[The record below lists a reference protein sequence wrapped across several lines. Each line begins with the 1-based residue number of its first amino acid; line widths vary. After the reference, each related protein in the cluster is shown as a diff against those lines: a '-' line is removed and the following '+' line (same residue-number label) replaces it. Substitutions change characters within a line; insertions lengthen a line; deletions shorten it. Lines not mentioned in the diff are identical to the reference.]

1 MTSSC
6 SKAPGTWSSLT
17 YNRYLS
23 MVPRVTTISFSGDDR
38 DTQEGHWHCPLA
50 AAADAESRF
59 LVQWVQKGAT
69 AKKRRSETQTHRGLM
84 SWPLSPM
91 NGSPSLKTLR
101 LPDTAGFCPPEPQL
115 LRSAPYRTP
124 WHPPIML
131 RHVRLFATPWIVASQ
146 APRSMGFSRQE
157 YLEWSAISSSRGSSN
172 PGIEP

>member
-59 LVQWVQKGAT
+59 LVQWVQKDAT